1 MTRSVICI
9 SRAAAAG
16 GETIGRMVAE
26 QLGFRYIDEE
36 IIVMASGKAHI
47 DPNLVAKTEER
58 ATFLARLLDAL
69 AIGPPGELVGA
80 GGPYYLPG
88 VNPVAAPVA
97 EDLRGLIRE
106 AIAEIAAQGKVVI
119 VAHAASYALGAGAK
133 VLRVLVT
140 ASPETRARRI
150 SLLDSGDAAK
160 AVRESDKDRAHYLRT
175 FYDVREET
183 PLHYD
188 VVLNTDALNADQ
200 AVAAILAAAR

>member
-36 IIVMASGKAHI
+36 IIVVASRKARI

-58 ATFLARLLDAL
+58 ATFLERLLDAL
-69 AIGPPGELVGA
+69 AIGPPGALVGA

-119 VAHAASYALGAGAK
+119 VAHAASYALGAGEK

-160 AVRESDKDRAHYLRT
+160 AVRESDRDRAHYLRT

-188 VVLNTDALNADQ
+188 LVLNTDALNADQ